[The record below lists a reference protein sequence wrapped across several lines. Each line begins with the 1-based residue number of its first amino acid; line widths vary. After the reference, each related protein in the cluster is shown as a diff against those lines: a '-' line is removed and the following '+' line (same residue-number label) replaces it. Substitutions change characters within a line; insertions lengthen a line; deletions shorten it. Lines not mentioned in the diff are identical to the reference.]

1 MTIDETLNDFCAFE
15 DEEPRTSPA
24 ILPPPHPDVDDIR
37 FAHSKAPGS
46 VIGAVFVWGQGDAYA
61 ITSEFGHN
69 SQKSDIST
77 LHPQL
82 RDTVRPG
89 KCA

>member
-1 MTIDETLNDFCAFE
+1 MTIDEMLNDFCAFE

-24 ILPPPHPDVDDIR
+24 IPPPPHTDLGDIR
-37 FAHSKAPGS
+37 FAHPKAPGS

-61 ITSEFGHN
+61 ITNEAARE
-69 SQKSDIST
+69 SDIST